1 MPENKDALDGY
12 VLAHFGELVTTL
24 GRLEVALEHA
34 RDFLQRTAADPE
46 PVARH
51 YAVLATACDESRLTV
66 VKAIRTLDQGAKCFA
81 RSVET
86 R

>member
-24 GRLEVALEHA
+24 GRLEAALEHA
-34 RDFLQRTAADPE
+34 RDFLQKAAADTE
-46 PVARH
+46 PVRRDYQA
-51 YAVLATACDESRLTV
+51 LAAATDASRLTV
-66 VKAIRTLDQGAKCFA
+66 VKAIRTIDHGTKCFA
-81 RSVET
+81 RSAAT